1 MRCPKRLAPGWCA
14 AVHGGVNQYLLDL
27 IGRYAGSDCALHINA
42 QLVGPLNSRGGFS
55 PLWAPR
61 VVALSSGSEA
71 RQSRCTRCIREPG
84 SWWSGGFELKLL
96 VIGGTRFVGRAFVEQ
111 AVRHGHDVT
120 VFHRS
125 ASEPEDF
132 PRVEHLHGNRD
143 GQLGLLRG
151 RSWDAVLDTC
161 AYVPR
166 AVREA
171 SAVLQDFAGHYTL
184 VSTLSVHPDDMSAGS
199 TEHAPTHQPPFPQ
212 TETVTVETY
221 GPLKV
226 ACEREAMRA
235 FGNRCLI
242 IRPGYIVGPHD
253 PTDRFTFYLRRAAGG
268 GEMAAPGPPD
278 APLQVIDVRD
288 LAAFM
293 LGRIEAADGGVFGV
307 AGPSEPIVM
316 RDVLKTARDVAA
328 ADTTFT
334 WISEGFLEA
343 VGDEAQEWFPMW
355 EPQFPGVHTYD
366 AAKAVAAGLRCR
378 PFAQTVADTLAWD
391 QERGQPDLR
400 TGLSKEKERQLL
412 ATWHSQR

>member
-1 MRCPKRLAPGWCA
+1 
-14 AVHGGVNQYLLDL
+14 V
-27 IGRYAGSDCALHINA
+27 
-42 QLVGPLNSRGGFS
+42 
-55 PLWAPR
+55 
-61 VVALSSGSEA
+61 
-71 RQSRCTRCIREPG
+71 
-84 SWWSGGFELKLL
+84 KLL

-111 AVRHGHDVT
+111 AVAHGHDVA

-125 ASEPEDF
+125 VSEPDGF
-132 PRVEHLHGNRD
+132 PSVEHLHGDRD
-143 GQLGLLRG
+143 GQLGLLAG
-151 RSWDAVLDTC
+151 RDWDAVLDTC

-171 SAVLQDFAGHYTL
+171 SAVLADVAGHYTL
-184 VSTLSVHPDDMSAGS
+184 VSTLSVHPDSMPAGS
-199 TEHAPTHQPPFPQ
+199 TERAVIHQAPFPQ
-212 TETVTVETY
+212 TELVTEETY

-226 ACEREAMRA
+226 ACEHEATGA

-253 PTDRFTFYLRRAAGG
+253 PSDRFTFYLRRAAGG

-293 LGRIEAADGGVFGV
+293 LGRIEAAAGGVFGV
-307 AGPSEPIVM
+307 VGPGEPIVM
-316 RDVLKTARDVAA
+316 RDVLETARDEAA

-334 WISEGFLEA
+334 WMSEEFLSA
-343 VGDEAQEWFPMW
+343 AGDQAQEWFPMW

-366 AAKAVAAGLRCR
+366 AAKAAAAGLRCR

-391 QERGQPDLR
+391 QARGRPHLR
-400 TGLSKEKERQLL
+400 TGLSAEMETELL
-412 ATWHSQR
+412 AAWHSRH

>member
-1 MRCPKRLAPGWCA
+1 MAS
-14 AVHGGVNQYLLDL
+14 GVW
-27 IGRYAGSDCALHINA
+27 
-42 QLVGPLNSRGGFS
+42 V
-55 PLWAPR
+55 
-61 VVALSSGSEA
+61 
-71 RQSRCTRCIREPG
+71 
-84 SWWSGGFELKLL
+84 KLL

-111 AVRHGHDVT
+111 AVGHGHDVA

-125 ASEPEDF
+125 VSEPEDF
-132 PRVEHLHGNRD
+132 PSAEHLHGDRD

-161 AYVPR
+161 AYIPR

-184 VSTLSVHPDDMSAGS
+184 VSTLSAHPDDMPAGS
-199 TEHAPTHQPPFPQ
+199 TERAATHRPPFPQ
-212 TETVTVETY
+212 TELVTAETY

-226 ACEREAMRA
+226 ACEHEAIGA

-253 PTDRFTFYLRRAAGG
+253 PSDRFTFYLRRAAGG
-268 GEMAAPGPPD
+268 GEMAAAGPPD

-293 LGRIEAADGGVFGV
+293 LGRVEAADSGVFGV
-307 AGPSEPIVM
+307 AGPGERIVM
-316 RDVLKTARDVAA
+316 RDVLETARDVAD

-334 WISEGFLEA
+334 WVSEGFLDA
-343 VGDEAQEWFPMW
+343 AGDQAQEWFPMW
-355 EPQFPGVHTYD
+355 EPRFPGVHTYD

-378 PFAQTVADTLAWD
+378 PFAETVADTLAWD

-400 TGLSKEKERQLL
+400 AGLTAEMERELL
-412 ATWHSQR
+412 ATWHSRR

>member
-1 MRCPKRLAPGWCA
+1 MP
-14 AVHGGVNQYLLDL
+14 
-27 IGRYAGSDCALHINA
+27 
-42 QLVGPLNSRGGFS
+42 
-55 PLWAPR
+55 
-61 VVALSSGSEA
+61 
-71 RQSRCTRCIREPG
+71 CIREPG
-84 SWWSGGFELKLL
+84 RGGRGVWLDLL

-125 ASEPEDF
+125 VSEPEGF
-132 PRVEHLHGNRD
+132 PSVEHLHGDRD
-143 GQLGLLRG
+143 SQLGLLAG

-166 AVREA
+166 EVREA
-171 SAVLQDFAGHYTL
+171 AAVLRDAAGHYTL
-184 VSTLSVHPDDMSAGS
+184 VSTLSVHPDDMPAGS
-199 TEHAPTHQPPFPQ
+199 TEQAATHQPPFPQ
-212 TETVTVETY
+212 TETVTGDTY

-226 ACEREAMRA
+226 ACEREATAA

-288 LAAFM
+288 LAAFT

-307 AGPSEPIVM
+307 AGPGEPIVM
-316 RDVLKTARDVAA
+316 RDVLETARGAAA

-334 WISEGFLEA
+334 WLSEGFLGS
-343 VGDEAQEWFPMW
+343 VGEEAQEWFPMW
-355 EPQFPGVHTYD
+355 EPQFPGAHTYD
-366 AAKAVAAGLRCR
+366 PAKAVAAGLRCR
-378 PFAQTVADTLAWD
+378 PLAQTVADTLAWD
-391 QERGQPDLR
+391 QQRGRPALR
-400 TGLSKEKERQLL
+400 TGLSKEKERELL
-412 ATWHSQR
+412 ATWHSRR